1 LSYARETASGYPAR
15 FSGPVDRVTSISGS
29 YLRVSVNLALGLDVG
44 GTKILGVAV
53 DRVGT
58 VIAESKR
65 PALNSRQAILQGLED
80 VTCELFEAV
89 EEHDELAGV
98 GVGVPGLVDRNG
110 VMHEAPNLP
119 AAEEL
124 DVGAELSRRLEHRLG
139 DQSTP
144 RLVVDNDG
152 MCAVAGEVVFGAG
165 RGFGDALMVA
175 LGTGI
180 GGGIVSSGQ
189 IFRGG
194 HGFAG
199 EFGHVVVAVDGPSC
213 VCGRLGCWEQF
224 VSGSGQRRL
233 AREAAAVGRA
243 DAVLAR
249 AGGQI
254 ERIESSH
261 LFDAAR
267 AGDLE
272 AWGIVDRIAKYLAIG
287 IANLVEVLDPLVVII
302 GGGAANDA
310 DLFLPATREY
320 FSQTRRGWG
329 DRAAEIRLAELGPRA
344 GAVGAGALALGLID

>member
-1 LSYARETASGYPAR
+1 MDRETSTSCNYVR
-15 FSGPVDRVTSISGS
+15 VFVD
-29 YLRVSVNLALGLDVG
+29 LALGLDVG

-53 DRVGT
+53 DHAGAVS
-58 VIAESKR
+58 AEAKR

-80 VTCELFEAV
+80 VACELLEAV
-89 EEHDELAGV
+89 KDHDELAGV
-98 GVGVPGLVDRNG
+98 GIGVPGLVDRSG

-124 DVGAELSRRLEHRLG
+124 DVGAELSRRLERRLKNL
-139 DQSTP
+139 SAL
-144 RLVVDNDG
+144 RFVVDNDG

-165 RGFGDALMVA
+165 RGFSEALMVA

-180 GGGIVSSGQ
+180 GGGIVSSGR

-233 AREAAAVGRA
+233 AREAAAAGRA
-243 DAVLAR
+243 DAVLAL
-249 AGGQI
+249 AGGEI
-254 ERIESSH
+254 EKIEGSH
-261 LFDAAR
+261 LFAAAR

-272 AWGIVDRIAKYLAIG
+272 AWGIVDRIANYLAIG

-302 GGGAANDA
+302 GGGAAIDA
-310 DLFLPATREY
+310 DLFLPPTREY

-329 DRAAEIRLAELGPRA
+329 ERRAEIRLAELGPRA
-344 GAVGAGALALGLID
+344 GAVGAGAIALGLID